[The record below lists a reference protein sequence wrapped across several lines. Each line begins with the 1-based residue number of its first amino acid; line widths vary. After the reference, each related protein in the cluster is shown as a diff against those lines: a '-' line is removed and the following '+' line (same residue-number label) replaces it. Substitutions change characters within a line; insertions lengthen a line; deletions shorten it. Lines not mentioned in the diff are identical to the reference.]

1 MQLEIITPEKRLF
14 EGECTSVQVPGT
26 QGSMGFLNNHAAL
39 ITTLQAGTLSVKTA
53 DGDQSFEI
61 SGGVVD
67 VMNNKGV
74 VLVEQ

>member
-67 VMNNKGV
+67 VMNNKVV

>member
-1 MQLEIITPEKRLF
+1 MQLEIITPEKSLF
-14 EGECTSVQVPGT
+14 DGECTGVQVPGT

-39 ITTLQAGTLSVKTA
+39 ITTLKAGTLTVKTA
-53 DGDQSFEI
+53 GGEENFEI

-67 VMNNKGV
+67 VMNNKVV

>member
-1 MQLEIITPEKRLF
+1 MQVEIITPEKSLF
-14 EGECTSVQVPGT
+14 SGECIGLQVPGT

-39 ITTLQAGTLSVKTA
+39 ITTLQAGTLAVKTES
-53 DGDQSFEI
+53 GEESFDI

-67 VMNNKGV
+67 VMNNKVV